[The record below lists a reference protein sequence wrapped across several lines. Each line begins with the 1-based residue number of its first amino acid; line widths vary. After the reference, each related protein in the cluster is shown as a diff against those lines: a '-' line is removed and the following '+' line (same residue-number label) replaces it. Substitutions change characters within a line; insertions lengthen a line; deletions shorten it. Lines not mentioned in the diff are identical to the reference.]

1 MDEKFGWSSRGMAL
15 FQGADAEILEEGNPE
30 KVLNL
35 LQGKL
40 KRNIFSSIKK
50 KILLTPT
57 LAGSDILYAGENEIS
72 FCQEIFTHEF

>member
-35 LQGKL
+35 LQGKW
-40 KRNIFSSIKK
+40 KK
-50 KILLTPT
+50 YFFKH
-57 LAGSDILYAGENEIS
+57 
-72 FCQEIFTHEF
+72 Q

>member
-35 LQGKL
+35 LQGEWKKYFKKFQKSIIKSL
-40 KRNIFSSIKK
+40 ILFSVVI
-50 KILLTPT
+50 
-57 LAGSDILYAGENEIS
+57 
-72 FCQEIFTHEF
+72 